1 MTATT
6 NGQKDIIIKI
16 VKDFTTDYN
25 PSNLAN
31 ELSMTR
37 VGTFKALKELE
48 KKGLVKGRNLGKAR
62 FYKIDLTDEYAR
74 KNVELLVMEQS
85 KAYQRWIDEFSPLYE
100 YVKIAVLFGSIT
112 RKEETAKDVDLLLVF
127 DAKNNNKIN
136 EFIKNKNQI
145 LLKKVHPIKQTK
157 EDLIKNIKKKDKVI
171 LSALSEGIILYGYEE
186 LVGVIKNVT
195 SKE

>member
-1 MTATT
+1 
-6 NGQKDIIIKI
+6 
-16 VKDFTTDYN
+16 
-25 PSNLAN
+25 
-31 ELSMTR
+31 
-37 VGTFKALKELE
+37 
-48 KKGLVKGRNLGKAR
+48 
-62 FYKIDLTDEYAR
+62 DEYAR